1 MKSGVHSAPIVGFLL
16 EVCATMPEELRCE
29 LERLTLELR
38 SLNQRLQSV
47 PSDHSGSLS
56 EFREAVDTIRLT
68 AWTAHE
74 LSRAREGG
82 RDSPG
87 VLVLTAAER
96 ARRCGQMAT
105 SLCADLDSGFLRHE
119 SARQE
124 LASGIEALR
133 QRLIGVGPPGQA

>member
-1 MKSGVHSAPIVGFLL
+1 
-16 EVCATMPEELRCE
+16 MPEELRSE

-47 PSDHSGSLS
+47 PSNHAGSLS
-56 EFREAVDTIRLT
+56 DFREAVDTIRLT

-74 LSRAREGG
+74 LARAREAGK
-82 RDSPG
+82 DSPG

-105 SLCADLDSGFLRHE
+105 SLCADLEAGFLQHE

-133 QRLIGVGPPGQA
+133 RCMVGTGRSGAA